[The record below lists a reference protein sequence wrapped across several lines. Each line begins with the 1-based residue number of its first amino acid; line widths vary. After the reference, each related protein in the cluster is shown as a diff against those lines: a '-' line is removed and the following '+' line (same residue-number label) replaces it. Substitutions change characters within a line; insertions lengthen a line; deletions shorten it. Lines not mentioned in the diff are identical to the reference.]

1 MEKVH
6 FKTKRF
12 VIRNLKVS
20 DVNISYL
27 KWFKDKQNIKYIE
40 FKPNNNLSSLKK
52 NVKEQ
57 AFKKNTLF
65 LGIFDNKKNHIG
77 NIKFHN
83 VYNGSSSCSLGIL
96 IGSNKWKNKGVGTEV
111 IESCANYLF
120 KVYKILNIYLGVYA
134 KNKAAIKLFS
144 RSGFVIIKEK
154 IIIKNCYKEK
164 FKPRKCFRMMR
175 NYFKSKIVI
184 GSAQFGLKY
193 GIANQ
198 GNKISI
204 KEMKKIKYFAEK
216 NGINKIETAEA
227 YESSE
232 KNLGKIN
239 ISNFQIIT
247 KLPTKLP
254 SNNVEK
260 WVLNS
265 IKNSLRKLKIKK
277 LDGILVHHSDQL
289 RSKFGV
295 KIYKALMLAKKIN
308 LVNKIGVSIYSF
320 NELKFILN
328 KFKFDIVS
336 APFNIVDQRLKKNNW
351 LKRLKLM
358 NIDIH
363 IRSIFLQGLLLL
375 NKRPRIFVKWNK
387 LFDKWDR
394 FISRSKKTRLEV
406 CLAFILK
413 NPEVDKIIIG
423 FDNYNQFIQLIKKIK
438 PINIDHFDKLSS
450 NDEMLINPS
459 NWKYL

>member
-1 MEKVH
+1 M
-6 FKTKRF
+6 
-12 VIRNLKVS
+12 
-20 DVNISYL
+20 
-27 KWFKDKQNIKYIE
+27 
-40 FKPNNNLSSLKK
+40 
-52 NVKEQ
+52 
-57 AFKKNTLF
+57 
-65 LGIFDNKKNHIG
+65 
-77 NIKFHN
+77 
-83 VYNGSSSCSLGIL
+83 
-96 IGSNKWKNKGVGTEV
+96 
-111 IESCANYLF
+111 
-120 KVYKILNIYLGVYA
+120 
-134 KNKAAIKLFS
+134 
-144 RSGFVIIKEK
+144 
-154 IIIKNCYKEK
+154 
-164 FKPRKCFRMMR
+164 
-175 NYFKSKIVI
+175 
-184 GSAQFGLKY
+184 
-193 GIANQ
+193 
-198 GNKISI
+198 
-204 KEMKKIKYFAEK
+204 
-216 NGINKIETAEA
+216 
-227 YESSE
+227 
-232 KNLGKIN
+232 
-239 ISNFQIIT
+239 
-247 KLPTKLP
+247 
-254 SNNVEK
+254 
-260 WVLNS
+260 
-265 IKNSLRKLKIKK
+265 
-277 LDGILVHHSDQL
+277 HHSDQL